1 MLISVMQIKNEYACE
16 HYIIIGTIT
25 NLYFF
30 GRNLLVKLF
39 EKITLAINEFAPAL
53 ILGLL
58 IIVFHAD
65 SKSVFSFSP
74 ACLNLEIMYLCFL
87 H

>member
-1 MLISVMQIKNEYACE
+1 MQIKNEYACE
-16 HYIIIGTIT
+16 HYIIIGPIT

-39 EKITLAINEFAPAL
+39 EKITLVNNEFAPAL
-53 ILGLL
+53 TLL
-58 IIVFHAD
+58 DGFQDVIFHTD

-74 ACLNLEIMYLCFL
+74 ARLNLEIMYVCFL